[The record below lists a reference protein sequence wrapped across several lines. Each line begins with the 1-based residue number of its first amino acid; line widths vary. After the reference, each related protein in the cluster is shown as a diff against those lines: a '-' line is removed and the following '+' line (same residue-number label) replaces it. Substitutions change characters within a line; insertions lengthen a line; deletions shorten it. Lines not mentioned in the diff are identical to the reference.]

1 MQQETLKPTNA
12 TPPALLLVTLVIEQ
26 MRYAPP
32 RSAPGAARDGTTDK
46 RTHICICNDGTG
58 VCARAPHARRRGW
71 GVGALAY
78 DELPVKLFEALFFRA
93 PSKGSTHACTRI
105 QPPLHMTALPIR
117 PFWTNTRQTAG
128 SNILS
133 LGRVSAVASMGDQ
146 AFIFAASIGSA
157 TGTYVRYI
165 CQCLSTTISPVVVP

>member
-1 MQQETLKPTNA
+1 M
-12 TPPALLLVTLVIEQ
+12 PPALLLVTLVIEQ

-78 DELPVKLFEALFFRA
+78 DELPVKLFEALFFLA

>member
-1 MQQETLKPTNA
+1 M
-12 TPPALLLVTLVIEQ
+12 PPALLLVTLVIEQ

-46 RTHICICNDGTG
+46 CTHICICNDGTG
-58 VCARAPHARRRGW
+58 VCARAPHARQ
-71 GVGALAY
+71 
-78 DELPVKLFEALFFRA
+78 KEAGESGRWLMMNWLSSFSR
-93 PSKGSTHACTRI
+93 PSFSSLRPKGSTHACTRI